1 MISVFPDEEGVE
13 LSAILSESVNLAE
26 LQDPSFAVPNDHV
39 DQVIGNVEGPNPE
52 QEVDQRTDYERA
64 CDRIDEEFRKE
75 RAERREE
82 QRIRDRK
89 EEERRQREEAQE
101 KALQQMKISSRNPC
115 IQRIDQSAKDIR
127 AEVETVKAE

>member
-1 MISVFPDEEGVE
+1 MSVFPAEEGNE
-13 LSAILSESVNLAE
+13 LSVILSERVNLDE

-64 CDRIDEEFRKE
+64 CDRMDEEFRKE

-89 EEERRQREEAQE
+89 EEDLQKEEERRQREEAQ
-101 KALQQMKISSRNPC
+101 
-115 IQRIDQSAKDIR
+115 
-127 AEVETVKAE
+127 

>member
-1 MISVFPDEEGVE
+1 MISVFTDEEGVE
-13 LSAILSESVNLAE
+13 LSVILSESVNLAE

-64 CDRIDEEFRKE
+64 CDRMDEEFRKE

-82 QRIRDRK
+82 RREQIRK
-89 EEERRQREEAQE
+89 EEIQSRKEEIQVSKQGSRQSYSCM
-101 KALQQMKISSRNPC
+101 L
-115 IQRIDQSAKDIR
+115 DAK
-127 AEVETVKAE
+127 ESKYM